1 MGVLGKNQS
10 KAWLLVAGVLFYLAQ
25 IPPSM
30 AQGAYQFGQ
39 RFSALGF
46 GEIDYR
52 EGDGPGLDG
61 FIIGQLVGQ
70 LNARIDD
77 RLSVFTEMTATGRQG
92 EDFEFE
98 VERLVVR
105 YDFSDQYKL
114 SVGRY
119 HTPLGYWNAAFH
131 HGSWL
136 QTTVLRP
143 NAVKFGSNFVPIHFV
158 GALLEG
164 NLGQSDFFYRV
175 GLGNGRSDE
184 INDPGDSGDINDN
197 RAWMFSGHY
206 RPVTKN
212 LLRAGV
218 SVYFDKATPATGPE
232 VDEVLY
238 SAYLAIEGERPE
250 IIAEYHYGDHE
261 RTNTLGP
268 NGSTQGGYGQFAYRL
283 TGSASAFKPYARVE
297 YVDAD
302 NDDPLLGTLGLDY
315 EGILAG
321 VRWDFSTSAA
331 LKAEF
336 RNEEFD
342 NMGTEN
348 SFWLQLAF
356 VLDNTQSD
364 SYSRPI
370 VTPSNYRGMPDPDTA
385 QP

>member
-1 MGVLGKNQS
+1 MGMRLRNQS
-10 KAWLLVAGVLFYLAQ
+10 RAWLLIAGAAFYLAHSSGA
-25 IPPSM
+25 I
-30 AQGAYQFGQ
+30 AQEAYQFGQ

-52 EGDGPGLDG
+52 ESDGPGLDG

-70 LNARIDD
+70 LSARLDD
-77 RLSVFTEMTATGRQG
+77 HMSVFTEMTATGRQG

-98 VERLVVR
+98 IERLVFR

-164 NLGQSDFFYRV
+164 NLGQSDFGYRV

-184 INDPGDSGDINDN
+184 INDPGDSGDVNDN
-197 RAWMFSGHY
+197 RAWILSGHY

-218 SVYFDKATPATGPE
+218 SVYFDKATPTAGPE
-232 VDEVLY
+232 VDEVLF

-261 RTNTLGP
+261 RTNTPGP

-283 TGSASAFKPYARVE
+283 KGAGSAFKPYARVE

-302 NDDPLLGTLGLDY
+302 DDDPLLGTLGLDY

-321 VRWDFSTSAA
+321 VRWDFSRSAA

-336 RNEEFD
+336 RNEEFN

-348 SFWLQLAF
+348 SIWLQLAF
-356 VLDNTQSD
+356 VLDSSD
-364 SYSRPI
+364 SSNYSRPVI
-370 VTPSNYRGMPDPDTA
+370 TPSNYSGMSDPSREN
-385 QP
+385 Q